1 LKKQTTEK
9 PVFRWHA
16 NGGEFAPY
24 VGATML
30 RYNSPCGTVLD
41 TNATQLMRVPER
53 HYPFPQQPHKP
64 IEEVLLVPFYSGK
77 RPAGTVW
84 AITHRKNKQ
93 FDNEDRRVIT
103 SLSRFAAA
111 AVQNLRNLDLLKHKT
126 DELMQESRRKTEFLA
141 ILSHELRNPLAPIT
155 NAVQVMRMSLPA
167 SDAKAFGLD
176 IIARQ
181 SHQLHRIVD
190 DLLDLS
196 RASTNKMEMR
206 TTRTNL
212 TETIRTAIETSQSLM
227 ESQQHHF
234 TANLPDKDIQLLADH
249 ARIAQAVSNLLNNA
263 TRYTPAGGNIDLTL
277 RQDGNDALITIKDSG
292 VGISREKMESIFELF
307 AQAEKHQNAG
317 LGIGLALARRIVE
330 LHRGRIEAFSAGIGL
345 GSEFTIRLP
354 LQ

>member
-1 LKKQTTEK
+1 
-9 PVFRWHA
+9 
-16 NGGEFAPY
+16 
-24 VGATML
+24 
-30 RYNSPCGTVLD
+30 
-41 TNATQLMRVPER
+41 MRVPEQ

-64 IEEVLLVPFYSGK
+64 IEEVLLVPFYSGE
-77 RPAGTVW
+77 RPIGTVW
-84 AITHRKNKQ
+84 AIAHRKNKQ

-141 ILSHELRNPLAPIT
+141 ILSHELRNPPAPIT

>member
-1 LKKQTTEK
+1 
-9 PVFRWHA
+9 
-16 NGGEFAPY
+16 
-24 VGATML
+24 
-30 RYNSPCGTVLD
+30 
-41 TNATQLMRVPER
+41 
-53 HYPFPQQPHKP
+53 
-64 IEEVLLVPFYSGK
+64 
-77 RPAGTVW
+77 
-84 AITHRKNKQ
+84 
-93 FDNEDRRVIT
+93 
-103 SLSRFAAA
+103 
-111 AVQNLRNLDLLKHKT
+111 
-126 DELMQESRRKTEFLA
+126 MQESRRKTEFLA

-234 TANLPDKDIQLLADH
+234 TANLPDKIYQLLADH

-292 VGISREKMESIFELF
+292 VGISRK
-307 AQAEKHQNAG
+307 N
-317 LGIGLALARRIVE
+317 GIYFRAVRSSRKAPKRGTRHRACARPPYRRITPRP
-330 LHRGRIEAFSAGIGL
+330 HRSLQRGNRTRQRVHDPPAFTVTAGDLFGRGFENRGFL
-345 GSEFTIRLP
+345 GSLCRNLRGVDAGAAQFS
-354 LQ
+354 